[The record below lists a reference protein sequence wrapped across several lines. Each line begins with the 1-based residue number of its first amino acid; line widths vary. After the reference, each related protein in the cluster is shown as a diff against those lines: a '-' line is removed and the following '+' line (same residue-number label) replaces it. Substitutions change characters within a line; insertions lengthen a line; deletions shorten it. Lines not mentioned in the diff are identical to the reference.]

1 MADPAVRRTSG
12 AVTDQSIGDLVSV
25 AARDISQL
33 VRYELDLAKL
43 ELKSDAKRAGIGG
56 GTARHRGVR
65 GLPGA
70 DAAVLRLRL
79 RPQRARRSGGLW
91 ASFLSSPAT
100 CVLLIGVA
108 ALVAWRHGAQ
118 DDRHEQDQE
127 QPGRRDVAAAP
138 PQAGWP
144 AAPAPRPKPG
154 NHDRARQR
162 SIYVAGPWSHRSV
175 SANGTRFHV
184 AESGD
189 GPLVLLLHGFPE
201 FWWTWRHQLSSLSQA
216 GYRAVAP
223 DLRGYGASDKP
234 PRGYD
239 LVTAASDAAG
249 LVRSLGEA
257 NAVVIGHDW
266 GGLIAWTMATY
277 YPKVV
282 RRLAVVSMPHPL
294 RLRAAVLSA
303 PFAQARSMGYALG
316 FQLPML
322 PERRLLKDGAQRVGK
337 LLSAWSGPG
346 WPDPETERR
355 YEEAMSLPS
364 VAHSALEYHRWYLR
378 SRFRP
383 DGIAYTRMMR
393 SPIQAPTLHLHGALD
408 PCVLPSAARGSGVHV
423 EAPYRWR
430 LLDGAGHFP
439 HEEVPERF
447 DLELRSWLA
456 DPEPER

>member
-1 MADPAVRRTSG
+1 MTS
-12 AVTDQSIGDLVSV
+12 
-25 AARDISQL
+25 
-33 VRYELDLAKL
+33 
-43 ELKSDAKRAGIGG
+43 
-56 GTARHRGVR
+56 RGN
-65 GLPGA
+65 
-70 DAAVLRLRL
+70 
-79 RPQRARRSGGLW
+79 
-91 ASFLSSPAT
+91 
-100 CVLLIGVA
+100 
-108 ALVAWRHGAQ
+108 
-118 DDRHEQDQE
+118 E
-127 QPGRRDVAAAP
+127 
-138 PQAGWP
+138 
-144 AAPAPRPKPG
+144 
-154 NHDRARQR
+154 
-162 SIYVAGPWSHRSV
+162 SIYLSGPWSHRSV

-201 FWWTWRHQLSSLSQA
+201 FWWTWRWQLSSLSEA
-216 GYRAVAP
+216 GFRVVAP

-239 LVTAASDAAG
+239 LITAASDAAG

-257 NAVVIGHDW
+257 NAVVVGHDW

-277 YPKVV
+277 FPKVV

-294 RLRAAVLSA
+294 RLRAAALSA
-303 PFAQARSMGYALG
+303 PFAQVKSMSYALG

-322 PERRLLKDGAQRVGK
+322 PERRLLKDGAQRVGR
-337 LLSAWSGPG
+337 LLEAWSGPG

-355 YEEAMSLPS
+355 YQDAMCVPS

-383 DGIAYTRMMR
+383 DGIAYTRAMR
-393 SPIQAPTLHLHGALD
+393 APIQAPTLHLHGALD

-447 DLELRSWLA
+447 DLELRSWLT